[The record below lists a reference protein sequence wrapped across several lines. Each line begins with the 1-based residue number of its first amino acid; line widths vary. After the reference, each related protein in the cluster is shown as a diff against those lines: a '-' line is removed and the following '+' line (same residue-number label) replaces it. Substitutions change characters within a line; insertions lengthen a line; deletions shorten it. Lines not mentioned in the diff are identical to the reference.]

1 MTSLQIVRNGLTGG
15 RRGGLRWL
23 PDTCWR
29 QDRDGAT
36 VSPGPLVP
44 QQRVPCGRR
53 RAGSR
58 GGGDTPMRG
67 SIPLMAAPC
76 FFLGCLAQG
85 PPRNELTPV
94 AGAQPEGMA
103 PMLEG
108 GSQLRGTPGCPG
120 GRCDAGTMLAA
131 RGALGGWHPAL
142 RLVPMGGG
150 TRCPWHVLGDTVVA
164 TGRLGCRARPLR
176 CPCGGQ
182 GVAVPY
188 LRWLRRWQQ
197 PRCGRAWPGALARG
211 HPECTP
217 GGAGSPGEGHR
228 AVSPAGDVSAS
239 AAAVL
244 LPPTPPDRGTWGTPT
259 VVTAGR
265 QRGGAGTLGTLPLG
279 ASPLQPT
286 VGTRTPLCTAWGRW
300 HPLHP
305 HAGPPRSVLARAPG
319 HPMRRQPGCSTPG
332 CHRGG
337 GAVASGARGTC
348 REGGK
353 AANPAG
359 GSARCARF
367 G

>member
-58 GGGDTPMRG
+58 GGDTHG
-67 SIPLMAAPC
+67 GQHPLDGC
-76 FFLGCLAQG
+76 SLFFFLGCLAQD

-108 GSQLRGTPGCPG
+108 GSQLRGSPGCPG

-150 TRCPWHVLGDTVVA
+150 GHGVLGT
-164 TGRLGCRARPLR
+164 C
-176 CPCGGQ
+176 
-182 GVAVPY
+182 
-188 LRWLRRWQQ
+188 
-197 PRCGRAWPGALARG
+197 
-211 HPECTP
+211 
-217 GGAGSPGEGHR
+217 
-228 AVSPAGDVSAS
+228 
-239 AAAVL
+239 
-244 LPPTPPDRGTWGTPT
+244 WGTLWWPQEDWGAEPGPFGVPAVGRGWPCPT
-259 VVTAGR
+259 
-265 QRGGAGTLGTLPLG
+265 
-279 ASPLQPT
+279 
-286 VGTRTPLCTAWGRW
+286 
-300 HPLHP
+300 
-305 HAGPPRSVLARAPG
+305 
-319 HPMRRQPGCSTPG
+319 
-332 CHRGG
+332 
-337 GAVASGARGTC
+337 
-348 REGGK
+348 
-353 AANPAG
+353 
-359 GSARCARF
+359 
-367 G
+367 